1 MVTTAPLGSA
11 RQDAPAVAASDGDPE
26 FAAAMSRAGRFLTL
40 KARTESEV
48 RERLAGAGFDD
59 EVVGKVLD
67 RLKETRVVDD
77 VDFARSWVEER
88 MRRKGAGPQVLVAEL
103 EAKGVDRAIIDD
115 ALTEA
120 LPDEAARAQEVAIEL
135 LPRWSRLPLEK
146 QAARLAAALAR
157 KGFSEEAVEAG
168 VRAVLPPESW
178 D

>member
-1 MVTTAPLGSA
+1 MVTTARLGSE
-11 RQDAPAVAASDGDPE
+11 RQDSLAVATGDGDAE
-26 FAAAMSRAGRFLTL
+26 FAAAVSRAGRFLTL

-48 RERLAGAGFDD
+48 RERLTGAGFDHG
-59 EVVGKVLD
+59 VVDRVLC
-67 RLKETRVVDD
+67 RLKEKKVLDD

-115 ALTEA
+115 VVAEA
-120 LPDEAARAQEVAIEL
+120 LPDEATRAQEVAAEL
-135 LPRWSRLPLEK
+135 LPRWSRLSLEK
-146 QAARLAAALAR
+146 QGARLSAALAR

-168 VRAVLPPESW
+168 VRAVLPPEGW

>member
-1 MVTTAPLGSA
+1 M
-11 RQDAPAVAASDGDPE
+11 
-26 FAAAMSRAGRFLTL
+26 TL

-48 RERLAGAGFDD
+48 RERLVGAGFDRG
-59 EVVGKVLD
+59 VVARVLD

-103 EAKGVDRAIIDD
+103 EAKGVERSIIDEVVAD
-115 ALTEA
+115 A
-120 LPDEAARAQEVAIEL
+120 LPDEAFRAQEVAAEL

-157 KGFSEEAVEAG
+157 KGFSEDAVEAG
-168 VRAVLPPESW
+168 VRAVLPPEGW